1 MSPITTSELALI
13 ATGAIVGTLLTEI
26 VRRLLTRFWVST
38 IDPQIDRMSRAR
50 RERRQQSEVLAEIAQ
65 QLIATSGE
73 SLIDRIR
80 NIERDV
86 AAEDATHDR
95 IETALA
101 EVMQKQDWVL
111 GTLNEQFGKSP
122 EE

>member
-50 RERRQQSEVLAEIAQ
+50 RERRQQSEVLAEITAAVICGDQ
-65 QLIATSGE
+65 

>member
-50 RERRQQSEVLAEIAQ
+50 RERRQQSEVLAEITAAVICGDQ
-65 QLIATSGE
+65 

-86 AAEDATHDR
+86 AAEDVIHDR

-111 GTLNEQFGKSP
+111 GTLREQFGTSP

>member
-50 RERRQQSEVLAEIAQ
+50 RERRQQSEVLAEITAAVICGDQ
-65 QLIATSGE
+65 

-111 GTLNEQFGKSP
+111 GTLREQFGTSP